1 MNTLLLDFSG
11 FEDFFLH
18 YCTDIYWISLP
29 GMDFLENF
37 INLEIFAK
45 CLNCIKMTL
54 CFLMEHN
61 LKTF

>member
-11 FEDFFLH
+11 FEDFFYIIAL
-18 YCTDIYWISLP
+18 IYTGLVYQVWI
-29 GMDFLENF
+29 FLENF

-61 LKTF
+61 